1 MLQPQPFGVEYN
13 QNGNNPASQEF
24 SNGESYTDPTRQG
37 NLDIQQ
43 ELNRL
48 EEIILASPRIPL
60 TKRTLVDEEK
70 LLEQLD
76 FVRVSLPTAFQEV
89 VVLLQQKEEILL
101 QAEEYGQQIV
111 DAAQAKRAQI
121 LDESDIIRQA
131 EREAE
136 KIQHQVQQECEAMME
151 ETLAEIDRKRR
162 TCQQEI
168 EEMRRQAIAEAD
180 EIAQGA
186 DTYADNVLANI
197 EQELNDMLR
206 IVHNGR
212 KQLYD
217 DTPPHRSSP
226 YHKKK

>member
-24 SNGESYTDPTRQG
+24 SKGESYTDPQGQG

-48 EEIILASPRIPL
+48 EEIVLASPRIPL
-60 TKRTLVDEEK
+60 TKRTLIDEEK

-131 EREAE
+131 QREAE
-136 KIQHQVQQECEAMME
+136 KIQRQVQQECEAMME

-162 TCQQEI
+162 ACQQEI
-168 EEMRRQAIAEAD
+168 EEMRRQAIEEAD

-186 DTYADNVLANI
+186 DNYADNVLANI

-212 KQLYD
+212 QQLYG
-217 DTPPHRSSP
+217 DTPPHRSSSS
-226 YHKKK
+226 HKKK

>member
-1 MLQPQPFGVEYN
+1 MLQPQQFDFEYN
-13 QNGNNPASQEF
+13 QNGNNPPPQEF
-24 SNGESYTDPTRQG
+24 SPGESYPESQRQG

-43 ELNRL
+43 ELNRI
-48 EEIILASPRIPL
+48 EEIVLASPRIPL
-60 TKRTLVDEEK
+60 TKRTLIDEEK

-76 FVRVSLPTAFQEV
+76 FVRVSLPTAFQEA
-89 VVLLQQKEEILL
+89 LAILQQKEDVLL

-162 TCQQEI
+162 ICQQEI
-168 EEMRRQAIAEAD
+168 DEMRRQAIAEAD

-186 DTYADNVLANI
+186 DNYADNVLANI
-197 EQELNDMLR
+197 EQELDDMLR

-212 KQLYD
+212 QQLYAD
-217 DTPPHRSSP
+217 VPPHRDPNS
-226 YHKKK
+226 HKKK

>member
-1 MLQPQPFGVEYN
+1 MLQPQPFGVEHN
-13 QNGNNPASQEF
+13 QNGNNPSSQEF
-24 SNGESYTDPTRQG
+24 SQGDSYTDPTRQG

-48 EEIILASPRIPL
+48 EEIVLASPRIPL

-76 FVRVSLPTAFQEV
+76 FVRVSLPTAFQEAL
-89 VVLLQQKEEILL
+89 VLLQQKEEILL

-131 EREAE
+131 QREAE

-162 TCQQEI
+162 ACQQEI

-186 DTYADNVLANI
+186 DNYADNVLANI

-212 KQLYD
+212 QQLYA
-217 DTPPHRSSP
+217 DTPPHRNSSS
-226 YHKKK
+226 HKKK